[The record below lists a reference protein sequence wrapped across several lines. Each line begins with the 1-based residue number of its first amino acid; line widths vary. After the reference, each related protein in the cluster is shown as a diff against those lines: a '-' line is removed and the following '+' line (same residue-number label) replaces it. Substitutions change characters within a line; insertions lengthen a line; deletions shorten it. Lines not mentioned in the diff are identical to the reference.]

1 MRSIS
6 KNSSARQ
13 RVARSNAFVLPAST
27 LAVLGAGSWGTALAI
42 VLAQNGHRVRLWAR
56 DAGLAARS
64 AADRVNARYLP
75 DCPFPEGLAVT
86 ADLVAA
92 TQAADQIWLALP
104 TKTLAP
110 FLHAHAAGFPPTALI
125 VNAAKGFEP
134 GTGRFISELAADHV
148 APARFVVISGP
159 TFAHEVATGKPSA
172 ITVAS
177 TQWTA
182 AETVAATLRNARLRT
197 YPTADVAG
205 VELAGGLKNV
215 LAIAAGVAD
224 GFGFGANARAALIT
238 RGLAELM
245 RLGAAM
251 NAQTETFMGLAGVGD
266 LVLTCTDDQSRNRRF
281 GLKLAQ
287 GYRAEE
293 AVAAIGQAVE
303 GIGATAEGMRL
314 AARFGVDMPIVQA
327 VHQVLYD
334 GVPAREA
341 VSLLLAREPR
351 HHER

>member
-1 MRSIS
+1 MDA
-6 KNSSARQ
+6 AR
-13 RVARSNAFVLPAST
+13 RI
-27 LAVLGAGSWGTALAI
+27 AVLGAGSWGTALAI
-42 VLAQNGHRVRLWAR
+42 VLAQNGHPVALWAR

-75 DCPFPEGLAVT
+75 DCPFPEGLDIT
-86 ADLVAA
+86 ADLPAA
-92 TQAADQIWLALP
+92 CRAAEQIWLALP
-104 TKTLAP
+104 TKSLAP
-110 FLHAHAAGFPPTALI
+110 FLETQARHWSPNALI

-134 GTGRFISELAADHV
+134 GTGRFISQLVADHC
-148 APARFVVISGP
+148 PAAGFAVISGP

-177 TQWTA
+177 A
-182 AETVAATLRNARLRT
+182 DLASAEVVAATLRNARLRT
-197 YPTADVAG
+197 YPTADVVG

-245 RLGAAM
+245 RLGAALG
-251 NAQTETFMGLAGVGD
+251 AQASTFMGLAGVGD

-287 GYRAEE
+287 GYRTEE

-303 GIGATAEGMRL
+303 GIGATAEGARL
-314 AARFGVDMPIVQA
+314 AARFGVDMPIVHA

-351 HHER
+351 HHED

>member
-1 MRSIS
+1 MSM
-6 KNSSARQ
+6 SSAR
-13 RVARSNAFVLPAST
+13 RVT
-27 LAVLGAGSWGTALAI
+27 VLGAGSWGTALAI
-42 VLAQNGHRVRLWAR
+42 VLAQNGHRVCLWAR
-56 DAGLAARS
+56 DAGLVARS
-64 AADRVNARYLP
+64 AVDRVNARYLP
-75 DCPFPEGLAVT
+75 DCPFPDALSLT
-86 ADLVAA
+86 ADLAEA
-92 TQAADQIWLALP
+92 LHPADQIWLALP

-110 FLHAHAAGFPPTALI
+110 FLQTQAAALASEALI

-134 GTGRFISELAADHV
+134 GTGRFISQLAADYLT
-148 APARFVVISGP
+148 PERFVVISGP

-177 TQWTA
+177 ASKAA
-182 AETVAATLRNARLRT
+182 AETVAATLRNPRLRT
-197 YPTADVAG
+197 YPTDDVAG

-251 NAQTETFMGLAGVGD
+251 GARMETFMGLAGVGD

-287 GYRAEE
+287 GYRSEE

-314 AARFGVDMPIVQA
+314 AVRLGVDMPIVQA
-327 VHQVLYD
+327 VYQVLYE

-341 VSLLLAREPR
+341 VSQLLAREPR
-351 HHER
+351 HHE

>member
-1 MRSIS
+1 MSI
-6 KNSSARQ
+6 
-13 RVARSNAFVLPAST
+13 
-27 LAVLGAGSWGTALAI
+27 AVLGAGSWGTALAI
-42 VLAQNGHRVRLWAR
+42 VLAQHGHGVRLWAR
-56 DAGLAARS
+56 DAGLAERS
-64 AADRVNARYLP
+64 AIDRVNARYLP
-75 DCPFPEGLAVT
+75 DCPFPEQLAIT
-86 ADLVAA
+86 ADLSA
-92 TQAADQIWLALP
+92 TLQAAEQIWLALP
-104 TKTLAP
+104 TKTLAS
-110 FLHAHAAGFPPTALI
+110 FLAEHAPRLPESALI
-125 VNAAKGFEP
+125 INAAKGFEP
-134 GTGRFISELAADHV
+134 GTVRFISEVV
-148 APARFVVISGP
+148 AQYRPVSDFVVISGP

-177 TQWTA
+177 TSLDA

-197 YPTADVAG
+197 YPTTDVTG

-245 RLGAAM
+245 RLGAAFG
-251 NAQTETFMGLAGVGD
+251 AQADTFMGLAGVGD

-287 GYRAEE
+287 GYRTEE

-327 VHQVLYD
+327 VHQVLYE
-334 GVPAREA
+334 GVSARAA
-341 VSLLLAREPR
+341 VSQLLAREPR
-351 HHER
+351 HHE

>member
-1 MRSIS
+1 MD
-6 KNSSARQ
+6 SAR
-13 RVARSNAFVLPAST
+13 RVT
-27 LAVLGAGSWGTALAI
+27 VLGAGSWGTALAI
-42 VLAQNGHRVRLWAR
+42 VLAQNGHRVQLWAR
-56 DAGLAARS
+56 DAGLVARS
-64 AADRVNARYLP
+64 AVDRVNARYLP
-75 DCPFPEGLAVT
+75 DCPFPEALSMT
-86 ADLVAA
+86 ADLAEA
-92 TQAADQIWLALP
+92 LRSADQIWLALP

-110 FLHAHAAGFPPTALI
+110 FLQAQAAALAPEALV

-134 GTGRFISELAADHV
+134 GTGRFISQLAADFL
-148 APARFVVISGP
+148 APDRFVVISGP

-177 TQWTA
+177 TSLTA
-182 AETVAATLRNARLRT
+182 AETVAATLRNPRLRT
-197 YPTADVAG
+197 YPTDDVAG

-251 NAQTETFMGLAGVGD
+251 GARMETFMGLAGVGD

-287 GYRAEE
+287 GYRSEE
-293 AVAAIGQAVE
+293 AVSAIGQAVE
-303 GIGATAEGMRL
+303 GIGATAEGVRL
-314 AARFGVDMPIVQA
+314 AARFDVDMPIVQA
-327 VHQVLYD
+327 VHQVLYE

-341 VSLLLAREPR
+341 VSQLLAREPR

>member
-1 MRSIS
+1 MD
-6 KNSSARQ
+6 SAR
-13 RVARSNAFVLPAST
+13 RVT
-27 LAVLGAGSWGTALAI
+27 VLGAGSWGTALAI
-42 VLAQNGHRVRLWAR
+42 VLAQNGHRVQLWAR
-56 DAGLAARS
+56 DAGLVARS
-64 AADRVNARYLP
+64 AVDRVNARYLP
-75 DCPFPEGLAVT
+75 DCPFPEALSMT
-86 ADLVAA
+86 ADLAEA
-92 TQAADQIWLALP
+92 LRSADQIWLALP

-110 FLHAHAAGFPPTALI
+110 FLQAQAAALAPEALV

-134 GTGRFISELAADHV
+134 GTGRFISQLAADFL
-148 APARFVVISGP
+148 APERFVVISGP

-177 TQWTA
+177 TSLTA
-182 AETVAATLRNARLRT
+182 AETVAATLRNPRLRT
-197 YPTADVAG
+197 YPTDDVAG

-251 NAQTETFMGLAGVGD
+251 GARMETFMGLAGVGD

-287 GYRAEE
+287 GYRSEE
-293 AVAAIGQAVE
+293 AVSAIGQAVE

-314 AARFGVDMPIVQA
+314 AARFDVDMPIVQA
-327 VHQVLYD
+327 VHQVLYE

-341 VSLLLAREPR
+341 VSQLLAREPR

>member
-1 MRSIS
+1 MSM
-6 KNSSARQ
+6 SSAR
-13 RVARSNAFVLPAST
+13 RVT
-27 LAVLGAGSWGTALAI
+27 VLGAGSWGTALAI

-56 DAGLAARS
+56 DAGLVARS
-64 AADRVNARYLP
+64 AVDRVNARYLP
-75 DCPFPEGLAVT
+75 DCPFPEALSLT
-86 ADLVAA
+86 ADLAEA
-92 TQAADQIWLALP
+92 LRSADQIWLALP

-110 FLHAHAAGFPPTALI
+110 FLQTQAAALAPEALI

-134 GTGRFISELAADHV
+134 GTGRFISQLAADYL
-148 APARFVVISGP
+148 APERFVVISGP

-177 TQWTA
+177 A
-182 AETVAATLRNARLRT
+182 SVASAETVAATLRNARLRT

-251 NAQTETFMGLAGVGD
+251 GARMETFMGLAGVGD

-287 GYRAEE
+287 GYRSEE
-293 AVAAIGQAVE
+293 AVSAIGQAVE

-327 VHQVLYD
+327 VYQVLYE

-341 VSLLLAREPR
+341 VSQLLAREPR